1 MLANFV
7 FDDFECRANPPDQS
21 PGMLLM
27 RLVDANRNGIS
38 TKGLR
43 VSLDLTDVCPG
54 INECFRNTAES
65 NVTITNITPGIYALT
80 VTVPGFSP
88 KTVGSV
94 EIKSALT
101 TVLPEIVLSP
111 VPSTSVTIVSP
122 NGGETLTQGAQ
133 NSVSWQGGNGQVSVA
148 LVKANTTNQG
158 NPTAGNLIIGWIG
171 SKLPPNSSI
180 IWDAKTI
187 CDLSLTTC
195 KTIVPGSYKVMAVS
209 QDANGNLTIW
219 DHKQGKAGNWDVSNA
234 AFSIK

>member
-111 VPSTSVTIVSP
+111 VPSTSVTLVSP
-122 NGGETLTQGAQ
+122 NGGESWRRGTTQTIR
-133 NSVSWQGGNGQVSVA
+133 W
-148 LVKANTTNQG
+148 TYTG
-158 NPTAGNLIIGWIG
+158 NPGSRVKIELLKGGAISRVINLRAPIGFAGRG
-171 SKLPPNSSI
+171 SYRWPI
-180 IWDAKTI
+180 
-187 CDLSLTTC
+187 LTTQAL
-195 KTIVPGSYKVMAVS
+195 GSDYRIRITS
-209 QDANGNLTIW
+209 ITNDSIT
-219 DHKQGKAGNWDVSNA
+219 DVSNA
-234 AFSIK
+234 TFTIR